1 LWKNSDI
8 YRISDYECS
17 FTIVLRIILLIY
29 SSMSESFKQKYL
41 EFASNVS
48 FFEFLQEEFKPPHFD
63 TNEYV
68 EEIERL
74 SSRERWDAVE
84 LSSFLRE
91 YPKSFRIF
99 EEIFQLARFTNAQ
112 LIHFLFDT
120 KTLNNPDRNKL
131 LEYLK
136 KNLNHDEFFMDTFI
150 KQSKKTGLTSF
161 NNAEEVTDFLEESE
175 ELESQNYLILLLKAT
190 VANYIESASK
200 NPEVIQN
207 RLSNPN
213 FTDVAERTAHYIINN
228 LHLNQVLKGI
238 RIKEYL
244 ENKRIP
250 LDTKS
255 IHGNYGKIRIIQTLE
270 KHGFTN
276 ADPLLDKNNIRTLSK
291 DLSAEGLE
299 NLRGKFAYATE
310 RYVEGVVKRDEKPKK
325 FDFILM
331 YDLKPKIVI
340 ETNFYSTSGTKI
352 GINLNEYLALNEH
365 ILKEHDQL
373 TFLWI
378 TDGNFWLTTSGKN
391 YLEILYHS
399 FGDRILNYNLFDKR
413 LEELKERM
421 K

>member
-17 FTIVLRIILLIY
+17 FTIVLRDILSVY
-29 SSMSESFKQKYL
+29 SSMSENFKQKYL

-74 SSRERWDAVE
+74 SSKERWDTVE

-120 KTLNNPDRNKL
+120 KILNNPDRNKL

-136 KNLNHDEFFMDTFI
+136 KNLHHDEFFMDTFI

-175 ELESQNYLILLLKAT
+175 DLESQNYLILLLKAT

-213 FTDVAERTAHYIINN
+213 FTDVAERTAQYIINN

-255 IHGNYGKIRIIQTLE
+255 IHGNYGKIRITQTLE
-270 KHGFTN
+270 KH
-276 ADPLLDKNNIRTLSK
+276 
-291 DLSAEGLE
+291 
-299 NLRGKFAYATE
+299 LREKFAYATE
-310 RYVEGVVKRDEKPKK
+310 RYVEGVVKRENKPKK
-325 FDFILM
+325 FDFILI

-365 ILKEHDQL
+365 ILKEHGQL

-413 LEELKERM
+413 LEELKEKM

>member
-17 FTIVLRIILLIY
+17 FTIVLRDILSVY
-29 SSMSESFKQKYL
+29 SSMSENFKQKYL

-74 SSRERWDAVE
+74 SSKERWDTVE

-120 KTLNNPDRNKL
+120 KILNNPDRNKL

-136 KNLNHDEFFMDTFI
+136 KNLHHDEFFMDTFI

-213 FTDVAERTAHYIINN
+213 FTDVAERTAQYIINN

-255 IHGNYGKIRIIQTLE
+255 IHGNYGKIRITQTLE

-276 ADPLLDKNNIRTLSK
+276 ADPLLDKNNIRTLPK

-299 NLRGKFAYATE
+299 NLREKFAYATE

-325 FDFILM
+325 FDFILI

-365 ILKEHDQL
+365 ILKEHGQL

>member
-1 LWKNSDI
+1 MWKNSDI

-136 KNLNHDEFFMDTFI
+136 KNLNHDEFFMETFI

-175 ELESQNYLILLLKAT
+175 DLESQNYLILLLKAT

-213 FTDVAERTAHYIINN
+213 FTDVAERTAQYITNN

-255 IHGNYGKIRIIQTLE
+255 IHGNYGKIRITQTLE

-276 ADPLLDKNNIRTLSK
+276 ADQLLDKNNVKTLPK
-291 DLSAEGLE
+291 DLSVKGLE
-299 NLRGKFAYATE
+299 NLREKFAYATE
-310 RYVEGVVKRDEKPKK
+310 RYVEGVVKRGNKPKK
-325 FDFILM
+325 FDFILI

-352 GINLNEYLALNEH
+352 EINLNEYLALNEH
-365 ILKEHDQL
+365 ILKEHGQL